1 MDFPTGPAFSVR
13 RTSPVKSVYTKT
25 GGLSWGFQ
33 EFCFFYTTAHL
44 FLFILLGILSSRTT
58 EKVLS
63 HLAEKEKIGGAA
75 HGDTSPHHHTTYHFG
90 LEVFAV
96 IVANGTHLF
105 DNSVYIQNHFH
116 HTYLLIIN
124 SWVDFFFDFWLANVI
139 YCES

>member
-1 MDFPTGPAFSVR
+1 MGIS
-13 RTSPVKSVYTKT
+13 
-25 GGLSWGFQ
+25 GIL
-33 EFCFFYTTAHL
+33 L
-44 FLFILLGILSSRTT
+44 FLHNGTPFPVHFARHFVIPDNR
-58 EKVLS
+58 KVLS

-96 IVANGTHLF
+96 IVADSAHLGS
-105 DNSVYIQNHFH
+105 DVVYIQNHFH

-124 SWVDFFFDFWLANVI
+124 SWVDFCFDFWLANVI